1 MKQRLTVDPQDKS
14 RLNVL
19 VRSETMRNVR
29 IVAAELGFTIAKA
42 ADHLLRQAI
51 LHYVEQQKG
60 ERS

>member
-19 VRSETMRNVR
+19 VRSETMRNLR
-29 IVAAELGFTIAKA
+29 IIAAELNMTHAKA

-51 LHYVEQQKG
+51 LNYVEKQKG
-60 ERS
+60 ESS